1 MMNLSQKVEELE
13 NLTIKRLKEKIES
26 IRTELPRE
34 EQKVITF
41 SKNFTL
47 SLSNYCQNQCG
58 YCFYNQTIPKANKE
72 HNIVLIKED
81 TINDLI
87 QTAIRCGCTEALLM
101 SGEAP
106 DNFKVVQKELGKR
119 NHGDFFQFVRNLSEK
134 LLEVNL
140 LPHTNIGV
148 LSFAQLQSLKEF
160 NASMGL
166 MIESTCKSLS
176 NPGGVHENSPGK
188 TPEIRINHIKN
199 AGKLKIP
206 FTTGLLLGIGEN
218 FRDRIND
225 LLLIKEIHQK
235 YGHIQE
241 VIIQNFTE
249 KSGIRYRPKKA
260 ITIEETLKTAGIAK
274 LIFGNQIKIQVP
286 PNLIQNYEKE
296 ALKIGIDDFGGISP
310 FTFDYINPNH
320 SWPKIDY
327 LERICES
334 NGFELRERL
343 PIYKK
348 FISKKGFCSE
358 NIKKAINNIN
368 QNVRNKKN
376 SSKS

>member
-13 NLTIKRLKEKIES
+13 NLTIKKLKEKIKS
-26 IRTELPRE
+26 IKKELPRE

-47 SLSNYCQNQCG
+47 SLSNYCQNQCA
-58 YCFYNQTIPKANKE
+58 YCFYNQTIPKENNE
-72 HNIVLIKED
+72 QNIVLIRKDKIHE
-81 TINDLI
+81 LI
-87 QTAIRCGCTEALLM
+87 QTATIYGCTEALLM

-106 DNFKVVQKELGKR
+106 DNFKVVQNELKKR
-119 NHGDFFQFVRNLSEK
+119 NYRDFFQFVRK
-134 LLEVNL
+134 LGELLLNANL

-148 LSFAQLQSLKEF
+148 LSFAQLKSLKEV

-166 MIESTCKSLS
+166 MIESTCESLS
-176 NPGGVHENSPGK
+176 NPGGVHENSLSK
-188 TPEIRINHIKN
+188 TPESRIEHITN

-218 FRDRIND
+218 FQDRVKD
-225 LLLIKEIHQK
+225 LLLIKELHRK

-249 KSGIRYRPKKA
+249 KIGINYRPIKP
-260 ITIEETLKTAGIAK
+260 ITIEETLKIAGIAK
-274 LIFGNQIKIQVP
+274 IILGNDIAIQIP

-296 ALKIGIDDFGGISP
+296 AIEMGINDFGGISP
-310 FTFDYINPNH
+310 FTLDYINPKH
-320 SWPKIDY
+320 AWPKIDY
-327 LERICES
+327 LDKICES
-334 NGFELRERL
+334 NGYKLMERL

-348 FISKKGFCSE
+348 YINKKGFYSE
-358 NIKKAINNIN
+358 KIKKTINSIN
-368 QNVRNKKN
+368 QDAGSKAN
-376 SSKS
+376 S

>member
-1 MMNLSQKVEELE
+1 MNLSQKVEELE
-13 NLTIKRLKEKIES
+13 NLTIKRLKAKIEN

-58 YCFYNQTIPKANKE
+58 YCFYNQSIPKESNE
-72 HNIVLIKED
+72 HNIVLIKD
-81 TINDLI
+81 DKINELI
-87 QTAIRCGCTEALLM
+87 QTAVRCGCTEALLM

-106 DNFKVVQKELGKR
+106 DNFKVVQKELEKR
-119 NHGDFFQFVRNLSEK
+119 NYGDFFQFVRTLSEI
-134 LLEVNL
+134 LLDVNL

-148 LSFAQLQSLKEF
+148 LSFAQLKSLKEF

-166 MIESTCKSLS
+166 MIESTCESLS
-176 NPGGVHENSPGK
+176 NPGGVHEKSPGK
-188 TPEIRINHIKN
+188 TPENRVKHIEN

-218 FRDRIND
+218 FQDRVND
-225 LLLIKEIHQK
+225 LLLIKELHHK

-249 KSGIRYRPKKA
+249 KRGIQYHPKNS
-260 ITIEETLKTAGIAK
+260 ITIEETLKTAGFAK
-274 LIFGNQIKIQVP
+274 LILGNEISIQVP

-296 ALKIGIDDFGGISP
+296 ALEMGIDDFGGISP
-310 FTFDYINPNH
+310 FTLDYINPNH
-320 SWPKIDY
+320 TWPKIDF
-327 LERICES
+327 LEKICKS

-348 FISKKGFCSE
+348 YINKKGFCSE
-358 NIKKAINNIN
+358 NIKKVINNIN
-368 QNVRNKKN
+368 QNVRNKKD
-376 SSKS
+376 S

>member
-13 NLTIKRLKEKIES
+13 NLTIKKLKEKIES

-58 YCFYNQTIPKANKE
+58 YCFYNQNIPKENKE

-81 TINDLI
+81 KINDLI

-106 DNFKVVQKELGKR
+106 DSFKVVQKELEKR
-119 NHGDFFQFVRNLSEK
+119 NHGNFFQFVRNISK
-134 LLEVNL
+134 TLLEVNI

-148 LSFAQLQSLKEF
+148 LSFAQLQILKEF

-166 MIESTCKSLS
+166 MVESSCESLS

-188 TPEIRINHIKN
+188 TPKNRINHIKN

-218 FRDRIND
+218 IQDRLKD
-225 LLLIKEIHQK
+225 LLLIKELHQK

-249 KSGIRYRPKKA
+249 KRGIPYRPKKS
-260 ITIEETLKTAGIAK
+260 ITIEETLKTAGIAR
-274 LIFGNQIKIQVP
+274 LIFGNEIAIQVP

-296 ALKIGIDDFGGISP
+296 ALEMGINDYGGISP
-310 FTFDYINPNH
+310 FTSDYINPNH
-320 SWPKIDY
+320 TWPKIDY
-327 LERICES
+327 LEKICES
-334 NGFELRERL
+334 NGYKLVERL

-348 FISKKGFCSE
+348 YINKNGFCSE

-368 QNVRNKKN
+368 QNVRNKKD
-376 SSKS
+376 S

>member
-58 YCFYNQTIPKANKE
+58 YCFYNQNIPKENKE

-81 TINDLI
+81 KINDFI

-106 DNFKVVQKELGKR
+106 DNFKVVQKELEKR
-119 NHGDFFQFVRNLSEK
+119 NHGDFFQFVRNLSEA

-166 MIESTCKSLS
+166 MIESTCESLS
-176 NPGGVHENSPGK
+176 NSGGVHENSPGK
-188 TPEIRINHIKN
+188 TPENRIKHIKN

-206 FTTGLLLGIGEN
+206 FTTGLLLGIGDN
-218 FRDRIND
+218 FQDRVND
-225 LLLIKEIHQK
+225 LLLIKELHQK

-249 KSGIRYRPKKA
+249 KREIQYRPKKA

-274 LIFGNQIKIQVP
+274 LIFGNEIAIQVP

-296 ALKIGIDDFGGISP
+296 ALEMGIDDFGGISP
-310 FTFDYINPNH
+310 FTLDYINPNH
-320 SWPKIDY
+320 TWPKIDY
-327 LERICES
+327 LERICKIS
-334 NGFELRERL
+334 GYKLVERL

-348 FISKKGFCSE
+348 YINKKGFCSE
-358 NIKKAINNIN
+358 NIKKAIDNIN
-368 QNVRNKKN
+368 QNVRNKKD
-376 SSKS
+376 S

>member
-13 NLTIKRLKEKIES
+13 NLTIKKLKVKIES

-58 YCFYNQTIPKANKE
+58 YCFYNQAIPKENNE
-72 HNIVLIKED
+72 HNIVLIKEEK
-81 TINDLI
+81 INDLI
-87 QTAIRCGCTEALLM
+87 QTAVKCGCTEALLM

-106 DNFKVVQKELGKR
+106 DTFIVVQKELKKR
-119 NHGDFFQFVRNLSEK
+119 NYRDFFQFVRNLCET
-134 LLEVNL
+134 LLDVNL

-148 LSFAQLQSLKEF
+148 LSFAQLKSLREF

-166 MIESTCKSLS
+166 MIESTCESLS
-176 NPGGVHENSPGK
+176 NPGGVHENSPSK
-188 TPEIRINHIKN
+188 TPENRIKQIKN

-206 FTTGLLLGIGEN
+206 FTTGLLLGIGEK
-218 FRDRIND
+218 FQDRVKD
-225 LLLIKEIHQK
+225 LLLIKELHHK

-249 KSGIRYRPKKA
+249 KIGIHYRPNKP

-274 LIFGNQIKIQVP
+274 LILGNDIAIQVP

-296 ALKIGIDDFGGISP
+296 ALEMGIDDFGGISP
-310 FTFDYINPNH
+310 FTLDYINPKH
-320 SWPKIDY
+320 AWPTIDF
-327 LERICES
+327 LDKICES
-334 NGFELRERL
+334 NGYKLMERL

-348 FISKKGFCSE
+348 YINKKGFCSE
-358 NIKKAINNIN
+358 NIKKVINNIN
-368 QNVRNKKN
+368 QNVRNKKD
-376 SSKS
+376 S

>member
-1 MMNLSQKVEELE
+1 MKVAQKIEELE
-13 NLTIKRLKEKIES
+13 NLSIKSLKQKIER
-26 IRTELPRE
+26 IRTELPKE

-58 YCFYNQTIPKANKE
+58 YCFYNQTIPKENKE

-81 TINDLI
+81 KINDLI

-106 DNFKVVQKELGKR
+106 DNFKVVQKELEKR
-119 NHGDFFQFVRNLSEK
+119 NYGDFFQFVRNLSET

-148 LSFAQLQSLKEF
+148 LSFAQLKCLKEF

-166 MIESTCKSLS
+166 MIESTCESLS
-176 NPGGVHENSPGK
+176 NPGGVHENSPSK
-188 TPEIRINHIKN
+188 TPETRIKHIVN

-206 FTTGLLLGIGEN
+206 FTTGLLLGIGEKLQ
-218 FRDRIND
+218 DRVND
-225 LLLIKEIHQK
+225 LLLIKELHQK

-249 KSGIRYRPKKA
+249 KPGIQYRPKKS

-274 LIFGNQIKIQVP
+274 LILENKIAIQVP

-296 ALKIGIDDFGGISP
+296 ALEMGINDFGGISP
-310 FTFDYINPNH
+310 ITVDYINPNH
-320 SWPKIDY
+320 TWPKIDF
-327 LERICES
+327 LEKICES
-334 NGFELRERL
+334 NGYELRERF

-348 FISKKGFCSE
+348 YINKKGFCSE
-358 NIKKAINNIN
+358 HIKKSINIIN
-368 QNVRNKKN
+368 QNVRNKKD
-376 SSKS
+376 S

>member
-1 MMNLSQKVEELE
+1 MMKLSQKVEELE

-26 IRTELPRE
+26 IKTELPKE

-58 YCFYNQTIPKANKE
+58 YCFYNQSIPKEDKE
-72 HNIVLIKED
+72 HNTVLIIED
-81 TINDLI
+81 EINHLN
-87 QTAIRCGCTEALLM
+87 QTAVRCGCTEALLM

-106 DNFKVVQKELGKR
+106 DNFKVVQKELKKR
-119 NHGDFFQFVRNLSEK
+119 DYSDFFQFVRNLSER
-134 LLEVNL
+134 LLNLSL

-148 LSFAQLQSLKEF
+148 LSFAQLKSLKEF

-166 MIESTCKSLS
+166 MIESTCESLS
-176 NPGGVHENSPGK
+176 NSGGVHENSPSK
-188 TPEIRINHIKN
+188 TPENRIRHIVN

-206 FTTGLLLGIGEN
+206 FTTGLLLGIGEK
-218 FRDRIND
+218 FQDRVND
-225 LLLIKEIHQK
+225 LLLIKELHHK

-249 KSGIRYRPKKA
+249 KRGIQYRPKKP

-274 LIFGNQIKIQVP
+274 LILGNEIAIQVP
-286 PNLIQNYEKE
+286 PNLIQNYEKK
-296 ALKIGIDDFGGISP
+296 ALEMGVDDFGGISP
-310 FTFDYINPNH
+310 FTLDYINPNH
-320 SWPKIDY
+320 TWPKIEY
-327 LERICES
+327 LEKICES
-334 NGFELRERL
+334 NGFELKERL

-348 FISKKGFCSE
+348 YINKKGFCSE
-358 NIKKAINNIN
+358 SIKKAINNIN
-368 QNVRNKKN
+368 QNVRNKKD
-376 SSKS
+376 S

>member
-1 MMNLSQKVEELE
+1 MMKLSQKVEELE

-26 IRTELPRE
+26 IKMELPKE

-58 YCFYNQTIPKANKE
+58 YCFYNQTIPKEDKE
-72 HNIVLIKED
+72 HNTVLIIED
-81 TINDLI
+81 EINHLN
-87 QTAIRCGCTEALLM
+87 QTAVRCGCTEALLM

-106 DNFKVVQKELGKR
+106 DNFKVVQKELKKR
-119 NHGDFFQFVRNLSEK
+119 DYSDFFQFVRNLSER
-134 LLEVNL
+134 LLNLSL

-148 LSFAQLQSLKEF
+148 LSFAQLKSLKEF

-166 MIESTCKSLS
+166 MIESTCESLS
-176 NPGGVHENSPGK
+176 NSGGVHENSPNK
-188 TPEIRINHIKN
+188 TPENRIRHIVN

-206 FTTGLLLGIGEN
+206 FTTGLLLGIGEK
-218 FRDRIND
+218 FQDRVND
-225 LLLIKEIHQK
+225 LLLIKELHHK

-249 KSGIRYRPKKA
+249 KRGIQYRPKKP

-274 LIFGNQIKIQVP
+274 LILGNEIAIQVP
-286 PNLIQNYEKE
+286 PNLIQNYEKK
-296 ALKIGIDDFGGISP
+296 ALEMGVDDFGGISP
-310 FTFDYINPNH
+310 FTLDYINPNH
-320 SWPKIDY
+320 TWPKIEY
-327 LERICES
+327 LEKICES
-334 NGFELRERL
+334 NGFELKERL

-348 FISKKGFCSE
+348 YINKKGFCSE
-358 NIKKAINNIN
+358 SIKKAINNIN
-368 QNVRNKKN
+368 QNVRNKKD
-376 SSKS
+376 S

>member
-1 MMNLSQKVEELE
+1 MNLSQKVEELE
-13 NLTIKRLKEKIES
+13 NLTIKRLKAKIEN

-58 YCFYNQTIPKANKE
+58 YCFYNQNIPKENKE

-81 TINDLI
+81 KINDFI

-106 DNFKVVQKELGKR
+106 DSFKIVQKELEKR
-119 NHGDFFQFVRNLSEK
+119 NHVDFFQFVRNLSEV

-148 LSFAQLQSLKEF
+148 LTFAQLQSLKEF

-166 MIESTCKSLS
+166 MVESTCESLS

-188 TPEIRINHIKN
+188 TPENRINHIKN

-218 FRDRIND
+218 IQDRVKD
-225 LLLIKEIHQK
+225 LLLIKELHHK

-249 KSGIRYRPKKA
+249 KRGIQYRPKKP

-274 LIFGNQIKIQVP
+274 LIFGNEIAIQVP

-296 ALKIGIDDFGGISP
+296 ALEMGINDFGGISP
-310 FTFDYINPNH
+310 FTLDYINPNH
-320 SWPKIDY
+320 TWPKIDF
-327 LERICES
+327 LEKICES

-348 FISKKGFCSE
+348 YINKKGFCSE

-368 QNVRNKKN
+368 QNVRNKKD
-376 SSKS
+376 S